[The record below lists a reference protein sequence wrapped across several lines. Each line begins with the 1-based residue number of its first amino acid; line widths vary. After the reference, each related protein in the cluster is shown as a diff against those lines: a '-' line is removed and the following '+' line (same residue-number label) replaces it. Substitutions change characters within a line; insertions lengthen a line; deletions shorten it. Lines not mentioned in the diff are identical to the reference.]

1 MSAVRKY
8 AFDTVFA
15 PDGAI
20 LRDGKGFRTQYN
32 SEEVEAERRTAFEEG
47 RREETARAEG
57 EAASA
62 AERLAASA
70 AAILGRLN
78 QECESLRREAAALAM
93 AAARKAAG
101 AALDAF
107 GEERILAA
115 VAETMDALRHAP
127 RLIIRVPTNSYSAL
141 RPRLEE
147 LARQSAYAGAVVVRE
162 DPALAA
168 ADVTLEWAEGLIAF
182 DQESLFAR
190 VDEIITRSLD
200 GARAAEESA
209 S

>member
-1 MSAVRKY
+1 LSAARKY

-32 SEEVEAERRTAFEEG
+32 ADEVEAERRTAFEEG
-47 RREETARAEG
+47 RRVETARAES
-57 EAASA
+57 EAAGA
-62 AERLAASA
+62 AEQLAASA
-70 AAILGRLN
+70 AAILSRLN
-78 QECESLRREAAALAM
+78 RECDSLRQEAAALAM

-101 AALDAF
+101 AALEAF

-127 RLIIRVPTNSYSAL
+127 RLIIRVPTNSYATL
-141 RPRLEE
+141 RPRLED
-147 LARQSAYAGAVVVRE
+147 LAQQSAYAGAVVVRE

-182 DQESLFAR
+182 DQENLFAR